1 MVTLYTW
8 FPSSPRVVFNH
19 RTPPDFGHSTLQVI
33 DESGKETY
41 VSFWPELD
49 SLYEKVSHLVHHRPL
64 RYPPTYALEIDPDS
78 AYMRREAERSDRL
91 EGLSEERI
99 VAGWRMLLGSHY
111 DVRHWNCSNITRFL
125 ILYSMDP
132 GYFLDLQEAAKL
144 SRDAM
149 TDISNL
155 GDVAVLMETL
165 ATRGFIDSVPE
176 DTVALAE
183 TYNALRAQEGHR

>member
-8 FPSSPRVVFNH
+8 FPSSPRLVFMH
-19 RTPPDFGHSTLQVI
+19 RMPPDFGHSTLQVI
-33 DESGKETY
+33 DENGQETY

-49 SLYEKVSHLVHHRPL
+49 SLYEKVTHPVHPRPQ
-64 RYPPTYALEIDPDS
+64 RYPSKYAMEIDPELS
-78 AYMRREAERSDRL
+78 YMRREAERSDRL

-99 VAGWRMLLGSHY
+99 IGGWQMLRHSRY
-111 DVRHWNCSNITRFL
+111 DVKHWNCSNITRFL
-125 ILYSMDP
+125 ILHAMDP
-132 GYFLDLQEAAKL
+132 AYFLDLQEAAKL
-144 SRDAM
+144 SRDSM

-155 GDVAVLMETL
+155 GDVAALMEAL

-183 TYNALRAQEGHR
+183 AYNAVQAREGH